1 MPKYKAS
8 VWVYYSRQVEITV
21 EAKNELEA
29 REKAIAK
36 TPNAE
41 SLEDLSFDEITVD
54 AIEEIKQ

>member
-1 MPKYKAS
+1 MPKYKTS

-29 REKAIAK
+29 KEKAIAE

-54 AIEEIKQ
+54 TIEEIKQ